1 MPWGLAGAALGALS
15 SARGQSKA
23 NEANA
28 AEAQKNRDFQERM
41 SSTAVSRRMADM
53 RKAGINPI
61 LAGKFDASSPAGSMA
76 IHGNVGAAGT
86 EGAAKGTAAGLA
98 LKMAKA
104 QLDNVVANTGYT
116 QAQTNALKP
125 RSLLGQGLAGAVNSG
140 KEFISQ
146 ISKGERTIYGPTQT
160 AKRVDKLKG
169 NSDVSIRL
177 IKPDDPRSNA
187 EATADFYQKWKQK
200 GEPPTEEQ
208 LRRYSAAYQKIT
220 GKRAY
225 Q

>member
-1 MPWGLAGAALGALS
+1 MPWGFAGAALGAIA

-23 NEANA
+23 NAANA

-41 SSTAVSRRMADM
+41 SNTAVSRRMADM

-86 EGAAKGTAAGLA
+86 EGAAKGTAAVLA

-104 QLDNVVANTGYT
+104 QIENVRANTGYT
-116 QAQTNALKP
+116 QAQTDAIKP

-140 KEFISQ
+140 KEFVRQ
-146 ISKGERTIYGPTQT
+146 VSKGERTIYGPTQT
-160 AKRVDKLKG
+160 GKGVNKRKQELVIDVQGISPKDK
-169 NSDVSIRL
+169 
-177 IKPDDPRSNA
+177 RSNA
-187 EATADFYQKWKQK
+187 QATADFYEKWKQK
-200 GEPPTEEQ
+200 GYTPTDAE
-208 LRRYSAAYQKIT
+208 LREFSQRYEKIT